1 MMDYANNDGNTSR
14 ASASPKKEHF
24 IAWLKTFSEKVGD
37 YMPNEE
43 CIVLPYPKFEGVFME
58 YNQEMHNRNEAA
70 CHYSYACRIFAEE
83 VENIR
88 LVRSKGAFV
97 CCKVCTSYQTRILKA
112 KTHAERE
119 NLKQLRLQHVEKQRQ
134 ERINYYS
141 HREAAIACPDHVLSI
156 IMDGM
161 DQSKTS
167 VPLYSR
173 RTSDRAM
180 GFRLV
185 GVKVHGIGNY
195 VYLVDST
202 VKGGANLMT
211 EILRLTLLDLEKQNK
226 LPTLNPILYLQLDN
240 CSENKNKVLF
250 GFLSDLVGRGVFEE
264 IHTGF
269 LMVGHTHEDIDQFF
283 SVISAWLRKWE
294 TICPD
299 IEALENAII
308 AAFSSKSKPPPKI
321 IRLHAPQIFDYD
333 SFYIPQL
340 NEKLAYHSVPHQFRF
355 KSVNG
360 TVLCHYKMWSTHSV
374 WLPEQKPLSDPA
386 PPQPVPAPTHIN
398 VPNNTNQVAKKKRTH
413 VRGAAKPHLKRQK
426 LGQTTYS
433 SDSSTDALHEA
444 DGKLPS
450 HPIYDDNFAAEDI
463 PPQGIKW
470 ITSPVAVHA
479 VPSRV
484 HISDEKCAENWKA
497 CQAMYS
503 HIINKCRPLNP
514 AIFDEKV
521 LANWNSWIANE

>member
-1 MMDYANNDGNTSR
+1 
-14 ASASPKKEHF
+14 
-24 IAWLKTFSEKVGD
+24 
-37 YMPNEE
+37 MPNEE
-43 CIVLPYPKFEGVFME
+43 CIVLPYPKFEGVFIE

-240 CSENKNKVLF
+240 CSEN
-250 GFLSDLVGRGVFEE
+250 
-264 IHTGF
+264 
-269 LMVGHTHEDIDQFF
+269 
-283 SVISAWLRKWE
+283 
-294 TICPD
+294 
-299 IEALENAII
+299 
-308 AAFSSKSKPPPKI
+308 
-321 IRLHAPQIFDYD
+321 
-333 SFYIPQL
+333 
-340 NEKLAYHSVPHQFRF
+340 
-355 KSVNG
+355 
-360 TVLCHYKMWSTHSV
+360 
-374 WLPEQKPLSDPA
+374 
-386 PPQPVPAPTHIN
+386 
-398 VPNNTNQVAKKKRTH
+398 
-413 VRGAAKPHLKRQK
+413 
-426 LGQTTYS
+426 
-433 SDSSTDALHEA
+433 
-444 DGKLPS
+444 
-450 HPIYDDNFAAEDI
+450 
-463 PPQGIKW
+463 
-470 ITSPVAVHA
+470 
-479 VPSRV
+479 
-484 HISDEKCAENWKA
+484 
-497 CQAMYS
+497 
-503 HIINKCRPLNP
+503 
-514 AIFDEKV
+514 
-521 LANWNSWIANE
+521 